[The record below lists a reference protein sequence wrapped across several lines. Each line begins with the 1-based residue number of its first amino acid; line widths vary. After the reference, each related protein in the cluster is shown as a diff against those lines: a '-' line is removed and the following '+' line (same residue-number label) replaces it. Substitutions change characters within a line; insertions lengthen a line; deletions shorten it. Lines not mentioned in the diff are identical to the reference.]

1 MNEIKENKL
10 LFFDI
15 ETSGSYATIE
25 ELEDKN
31 LTLYNLWIK
40 IGESYFRRH

>member
-1 MNEIKENKL
+1 MTGIQENKL

-31 LTLYNLWIK
+31 LTLYNLWV
-40 IGESYFRRH
+40 